1 MRLLLGQGGRP
12 LCTRLFTPRKH
23 VNLQLSK
30 SLKKESIME
39 QLVKV
44 TRGGQ
49 ITLPASLRRAAGI
62 DVGDYVEVAV
72 TEDGL
77 VLKAKQVIDKAQA
90 YFWSAEWQQA
100 EREAQTDLDAGR
112 SRRFD
117 SVEDLIADL
126 DGED

>member
-1 MRLLLGQGGRP
+1 M
-12 LCTRLFTPRKH
+12 
-23 VNLQLSK
+23 
-30 SLKKESIME
+30 IE

-49 ITLPASLRRAAGI
+49 ITLPAALRRAAGI
-62 DVGDYVEVAV
+62 DVGDYVEVMV

-100 EREAQTDLDAGR
+100 GDERRGDIDLQGDVLGDRAVR
-112 SRRFD
+112 QP
-117 SVEDLIADL
+117 ADL
-126 DGED
+126 DSED